1 METPLARRKSYR
13 TSFRSADYFIVRA
26 IDRFAR
32 RQLAGRLRAGLDVL
46 DVGCGE
52 QPLRDAV
59 TATGARYVSADIAQ
73 NSAGTVDHLCAVTA
87 LPVADGSLDCVLL
100 TEVLEHVSETRP
112 AFRELARVLRPGGI
126 VILTTPLLYPLHEEP
141 HDFVRL
147 TPFQIERCATEA
159 GFEILEMEKAG
170 NEFEVLASFY
180 GRCWVW
186 LYDAVGN
193 AAVRRWC
200 AIAIGLT
207 QAVVNALAIAAGR
220 MLPLEQ
226 HRRVFLNSMC
236 VLRRR

>member
-1 METPLARRKSYR
+1 METTPARRKSYR
-13 TSFRSADYFIVRA
+13 TRFRSADYFIVRR
-26 IDRFAR
+26 IDEFAR
-32 RQLAGRLRAGLDVL
+32 RQIATHVRAGMKVL

-52 QPLRDAV
+52 QPLREAV
-59 TATGARYVSADIAQ
+59 TATGASYAGADIAQ
-73 NSAGTVDHLCAVTA
+73 NSQGTVDHLCPVTA
-87 LPVADGSLDCVLL
+87 LPLPDGAVDCVLL

-112 AFRELARVLRPGGI
+112 AFRELARVLRPGGVI
-126 VILTTPLLYPLHEEP
+126 ILTTPLLYPLHEEP

-159 GFEILEMEKAG
+159 GLEVLEMEKAG

-186 LYDAVGN
+186 VYDAVAN
-193 AAVRRWC
+193 ATRRRCC

-207 QAVVNALAIAAGR
+207 QALVNGLAIVAAR
-220 MLPLEQ
+220 LLPHER
-226 HRRVFLNSMC
+226 HRRVFLDTMC